1 MPSTIQRNTNLSPV
15 NVQTKMFTDMQAQAL
30 SFAWLQW
37 FRDAATAINAS
48 PQLLAAAPATSAAT
62 GDYGDMFLTPGF
74 AYFCVAQ
81 NHWQRVALTDF

>member
-15 NVQTKMFTDMQAQAL
+15 NVQTKMFKDLQEQEL
-30 SFAWLQW
+30 SFTWLQW

-48 PQLLAAAPATSAAT
+48 PQLLASAPATSAAT
-62 GDYGDMFLTPGF
+62 GDFGDMFLTPGF

-81 NHWQRVALTDF
+81 NHWQRVALVDF